1 MYRKI
6 LIAYNGSPESQSALH
21 ACVELNPGP
30 QTQIHLLVVM
40 PPPTYVVM
48 GEYVSEAVLNAD
60 REELEQELN
69 RGHTFLEKAGLTVT
83 DHFEIGEPV
92 DSIKALVEQLGIE
105 LVIVGHSRHKPLA
118 LRWWRGSVDAMLVE
132 KVRCSLLVAAPDV
145 TQSM

>member
-6 LIAYNGSPESQSALH
+6 LVAYNGSPESQSALH
-21 ACVELNPGP
+21 ACIHLNPGALA
-30 QTQIHLLVVM
+30 QIHLLVVM

-60 REELEQELN
+60 RDELEQELA
-69 RGHTFLEKAGLTVT
+69 RGHALLARAGLTVT

-92 DSIKALVEQLGIE
+92 DIIKGLVDKLGIE

-132 KVRCSLLVAAPDV
+132 RVRCNILVAADV
-145 TQSM
+145 QQAF

>member
-21 ACVELNPGP
+21 ACIQLNPGELA
-30 QTQIHLLVVM
+30 QVHLLVVM

-60 REELEQELN
+60 REELEQELI
-69 RGHTFLEKAGLTVT
+69 RGHALLERAELKVT

-92 DSIKALVEQLGIE
+92 DIIKGLVDKLGIE

-118 LRWWRGSVDAMLVE
+118 MRWWRGSVDAMLVE
-132 KVRCSLLVAAPDV
+132 RVRCNVLVAAGVAQTP
-145 TQSM
+145 

>member
-6 LIAYNGSPESQSALH
+6 LVAYNGSPESQSALH
-21 ACVELNPGP
+21 ACIHLNPGKLAE
-30 QTQIHLLVVM
+30 IHLLVVM

-60 REELEQELN
+60 REELEQELV
-69 RGHTFLEKAGLTVT
+69 RGHALLERAGLNVT
-83 DHFEIGEPV
+83 GHFEIGEPV
-92 DSIKALVEQLGIE
+92 DAIKALVDKLAIE

-132 KVRCSLLVAAPDV
+132 RVRCSVLVAADV
-145 TQSM
+145 PHAHS